1 MTDDELP
8 GDSDD
13 DTEPPRTYEAVRAES
28 NCVVIGSTTDGTEW
42 TWHGYQAGA
51 VLGGDMMT
59 DEHRRDLGGRAMTD
73 GELRAVVAEQIGRD
87 RSVYAI
93 PLLHGRVGRNFH
105 LDGSLFL

>member
-42 TWHGYQAGA
+42 T
-51 VLGGDMMT
+51 
-59 DEHRRDLGGRAMTD
+59 R
-73 GELRAVVAEQIGRD
+73 
-87 RSVYAI
+87 
-93 PLLHGRVGRNFH
+93 
-105 LDGSLFL
+105 